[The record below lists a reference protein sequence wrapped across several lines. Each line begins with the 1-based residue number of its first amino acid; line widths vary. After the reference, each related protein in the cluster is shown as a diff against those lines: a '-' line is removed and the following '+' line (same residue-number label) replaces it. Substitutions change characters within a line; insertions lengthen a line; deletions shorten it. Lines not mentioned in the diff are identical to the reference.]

1 MSVFFK
7 LLTYVRR
14 TVVRARTR
22 SILTV
27 LGMALAMAL
36 FAFVRMLESGV
47 DRLSDSADQP
57 VLVVFQ
63 SSRFCPLTS
72 ELPMRY
78 QSEIERMDGVESV
91 LPTLLFIN
99 SCRANLDLVTLHGV
113 PGKGLDEIHDFQTL
127 AGDARNWAQRSD
139 GALVGQRL
147 AKRRGLRPGDRV
159 RLGNVDVHVAGII
172 GSETAGLDN
181 LAFVNLDQLQLARD
195 KQGIAT
201 QFMVRLKPGSNP
213 EQIAR
218 QIDERF
224 RTDEQPTDTKT
235 MQAFVQGAVGEV
247 NEVVDFARM
256 LGYLAVA
263 VVILI
268 LGNTVYISAQTRS
281 AELGVMETLGV
292 TPGILSGLVLAES
305 LSLSVFGA
313 VLGVGAV
320 AGWLLSDPLTLGVE
334 GWGIDIEPDLP
345 LIWAAGVVTL
355 LVGVFAAIGPAVQ
368 TFRRNL
374 ALAVKPD

>member
-14 TVVRARTR
+14 TVLRARTR

-113 PGKGLDEIHDFQTL
+113 PGTGLDQIHDFQTL
-127 AGDARNWAQRSD
+127 AGDSVAWAQRSD

-147 AKRRGLRPGDRV
+147 AQRRGLRPGDRV
-159 RLGNVDVHVAGII
+159 RLGNVDVHVSGII
-172 GSETAGLDN
+172 QSDTAGLDN
-181 LAFVNLDQLQLARD
+181 LAFVNLKQLQLARD

-201 QFMVRLKPGSNP
+201 QFMVRLTPGTNP
-213 EQIAR
+213 DQIAQ

-247 NEVVDFARM
+247 AEVVDFARL

-268 LGNTVYISAQTRS
+268 LGNTVYISSQTRS
-281 AELGVMETLGV
+281 AEFGVMETIGV
-292 TPGILSGLVLAES
+292 SPTTLSGLVLAES
-305 LSLSVFGA
+305 LTLSVFGA

-320 AGWLLSDPLTLGVE
+320 AIWLLSDPLTLGVE
-334 GWGIDIEPDLP
+334 GWGINVEPDMP
-345 LIWAAGVVTL
+345 LVWAAAAVTL
-355 LVGVFAAIGPAVQ
+355 LVGVLASVGPAIE
-368 TFRRNL
+368 TLRRNL